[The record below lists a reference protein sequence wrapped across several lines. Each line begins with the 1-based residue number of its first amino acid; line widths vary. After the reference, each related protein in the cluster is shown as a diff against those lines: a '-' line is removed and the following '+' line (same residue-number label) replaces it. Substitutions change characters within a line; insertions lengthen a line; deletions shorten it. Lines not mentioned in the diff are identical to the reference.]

1 MPCGTKRP
9 TNRGFGLAA
18 VCASA
23 VAAGTIASSS
33 GSASVA
39 PAPFKTV
46 RREMCFLVRNING
59 ALLTG
64 HAQLIALSRLHV
76 HLKCLAPDDADDD
89 RRQAIVRRCRIPHD
103 RPDQRHVLIL
113 DATAEGIREQLLG
126 YHSNELTLITD

>member
-9 TNRGFGLAA
+9 TNRVLGLAA

-59 ALLTG
+59 ALLLTG
-64 HAQLIALSRLHV
+64 YAQLIALSRLHV
-76 HLKCLAPDDADDD
+76 HLKSLAPDDADDD
-89 RRQAIVRRCRIPHD
+89 RRQAIPRRCRIPHNRSD
-103 RPDQRHVLIL
+103 HRHILIF
-113 DATAEGIREQLLG
+113 DAAAEGIREELLG
-126 YHSNELTLITD
+126 DHPNELT